1 MTSTNERNENVNCF
15 ANQCQNSFTY
25 LVAFIYCF
33 KLDFEQMNILISDFF
48 RMTGIALAV
57 MVALR
62 PKTNKCAIHFT
73 LKTHLMG
80 FSITIKLY
88 NTYGFFNPLPH

>member
-25 LVAFIYCF
+25 LVAFIYRY
-33 KLDFEQMNILISDFF
+33 KLDFEQMNILISVFF
-48 RMTGIALAV
+48 WVTDTALAV

-62 PKTNKCAIHFT
+62 PKTNKCAINIT
-73 LKTHLMG
+73 LKTKFM
-80 FSITIKLY
+80 FFFIIIKLY
-88 NTYGFFNPLPH
+88 NNYGFL